1 LGTSF
6 QSSVTG
12 RPTVAAFAGL
22 TKVGEPGAV
31 EPDVTVRVVDL
42 VVLPENAVSVTGVLA
57 ETWVVVTVKL
67 A

>member
-1 LGTSF
+1 
-6 QSSVTG
+6 
-12 RPTVAAFAGL
+12 
-22 TKVGEPGAV
+22 
-31 EPDVTVRVVDL
+31 VVDL